1 MNLREKKISL
11 KKWKKFLSSRNFK
24 YHSPSSYVADAED
37 ENEASSDEN
46 EDWMCNITDAEALKM
61 GEVQSIIL

>member
-11 KKWKKFLSSRNFK
+11 KKWNKFLSSRNFK
-24 YHSPSSYVADAED
+24 YHSPPSYVADAED

-46 EDWMCNITDAEALKM
+46 ED
-61 GEVQSIIL
+61 